1 LKPQFLALQERE
13 DSLSTIDEMRAEVVE
28 KWQLKA
34 RATADLSY
42 EIRLPQNGKP
52 EVPLRIGP
60 DTNFRHGGESPW
72 VRIETYLLGEIFD
85 MGGERPNLHIRV
97 GTQIYIVQT
106 DKQSL
111 RAKQGLLYEKCLLRV
126 TGEKNLRTGELK
138 KNTIRLLDFVDYIP
152 DFDESALNR
161 FVEAGTEAWA
171 DVPDAA
177 AWVRE
182 LRGN

>member
-1 LKPQFLALQERE
+1 
-13 DSLSTIDEMRAEVVE
+13 M
-28 KWQLKA
+28 
-34 RATADLSY
+34 
-42 EIRLPQNGKP
+42 
-52 EVPLRIGP
+52 
-60 DTNFRHGGESPW
+60 
-72 VRIETYLLGEIFD
+72 
-85 MGGERPNLHIRV
+85 
-97 GTQIYIVQT
+97 
-106 DKQSL
+106 
-111 RAKQGLLYEKCLLRV
+111 